1 MEAFF
6 SWGSTVLVLL
16 LSVIYP
22 LRIIK
27 TKYKLA
33 EKHPVS
39 RWNDFLRKAHKKLG
53 ILSIVFVWMHCSVS
67 GRSTGVDSGI
77 GVFLLILLVLLALSY
92 PLGRLI
98 GSKWMAIHRV
108 LTVILLLGTIFH
120 SFFEFI

>member
-6 SWGSTVLVLL
+6 SWGSAVLVLM

-33 EKHPVS
+33 EEHPVS

-77 GVFLLILLVLLALSY
+77 GVFLLVLLVLLALSY
-92 PLGRLI
+92 PLRRLI
-98 GSKWMAIHRV
+98 GSKWMAIHQV
-108 LTVILLLGTIFH
+108 LTVILFAGTIFH